1 MEISVSWLRQHKVVV
16 IASLRS
22 ERSLVVRTLGINEVR
37 PLLNFDGL
45 FKTILSSDTLK
56 FMCNNS
62 PGGHH
67 VRLKR
72 LPPY

>member
-37 PLLNFDGL
+37 PLSNFDGL
-45 FKTILSSDTLK
+45 VKTFFPPI
-56 FMCNNS
+56 FQNS
-62 PGGHH
+62 CTTI
-67 VRLKR
+67 VLRDRR
-72 LPPY
+72 LPC